1 MNSVYL
7 KKLSIF
13 ALSLLISFSA
23 IAFDHSHK
31 NWNEVLSKYVI
42 LKDGQSYFEYKKLKE
57 NKKLIK
63 TLENYLSDLSLV
75 SSDKYDGFNET
86 QRFSFLVNA
95 YNAFTIK
102 LIIDNYPV
110 ESIKDIGSLFSSPWK
125 KDFFKL
131 FGKKTNLDYIE
142 HGLLRKKFNEPRVHF
157 AVNCA
162 SLGCP
167 NLLNQAF
174 TEKNM
179 ERLLLKGEKDFFSQK
194 SKNKLELD
202 DNRVYVSKI
211 FSWFGEDFEKK
222 HGSLKKY
229 LALAFNEKKVDSDD
243 IKVKFTDYSWDLNE
257 L

>member
-1 MNSVYL
+1 M
-7 KKLSIF
+7 
-13 ALSLLISFSA
+13 
-23 IAFDHSHK
+23 
-31 NWNEVLSKYVI
+31 LSKYVI

-63 TLENYLSDLSLV
+63 TLENYLSDLSRV

-174 TEKNM
+174 TEKHM
-179 ERLLLKGEKDFFSQK
+179 ETLLLKGEKDFFSQK

-211 FSWFGEDFEKK
+211 FSWFG
-222 HGSLKKY
+222 
-229 LALAFNEKKVDSDD
+229 
-243 IKVKFTDYSWDLNE
+243 
-257 L
+257 